1 MKKLFAFIA
10 LLAVMTLTG
19 CAKKAPY
26 DYSAFRASK
35 PASILVLPAQNS
47 TPDVNAAHSFVSLVT
62 QPLAESGYYVFPVA
76 VVEETFKQNGL
87 TNAAD
92 IQNVPTQKLHAIFN
106 ADAALYIDITD
117 YGTKYMVVDSTTLV
131 SATARL
137 VDLRSGKQIWSG
149 LAAASDNEGNN
160 NNQSLLGMLVG
171 AAINQIASNVTD
183 KAHDIAAITS
193 ARLLTAGDDG
203 AILPGPRAKAVKP

>member
-19 CAKKAPY
+19 CAKKTPY

-117 YGTKYMVVDSTTLV
+117 YGTKYMVLDSTTRV